1 METNLLILIPGL
13 LAMIALTVFFVIRN
27 QKDNKEFMR
36 KLIQEDKGSI
46 PSLQETE
53 FNSVD

>member
-13 LAMIALTVFFVIRN
+13 IAMIALTVFFVIRN

-36 KLIQEDKGSI
+36 KLIQEDEGSI
-46 PSLQETE
+46 PSQHDTE
-53 FNSVD
+53 VNPVD